1 MDLGDSNS
9 NQGLMSNPGASSS
22 LFNYESFDDD
32 VSKESNDLT
41 VDASFTGADGPN
53 FTTTT
58 SQSLNNPELIT
69 DISQVELL
77 QQDTSSQDIQETHKE
92 ERTKGKGGWP
102 KGKKRRKH
110 IKDINAPRAPLTGY
124 IRFLNDRREKVR
136 NENPTLSFPEIT
148 KMLGNEWSKLSQ
160 SEKQRYLDE
169 AEKDKERYMKELE
182 QYQQTDSYRLFA
194 KKLQEK
200 KRKAEMMEDAENRGV
215 NGAPAE
221 FDDGEEDLPGYD
233 IPIFTE
239 EFLDHNKGREQ
250 ELRQLRKANTEYEE
264 QNAILTKHIENM
276 KSAVEKLEVEAVQQR
291 NHNMALQQHLEA
303 LRGSLT
309 SNFAHVPLPGSNE
322 LPSMNTI
329 DNYMTKL
336 HQIILDSPQ
345 ENEPLI
351 STVREIIGRLD
362 YQRYESDP
370 KL

>member
-9 NQGLMSNPGASSS
+9 NQGLMSNTGPSM
-22 LFNYESFDDD
+22 FNYESFDDD

-41 VDASFTGADGPN
+41 VDASFTGGDGPN
-53 FTTTT
+53 FTSTT
-58 SQSLNNPELIT
+58 SQSLNNELIT

-77 QQDTSSQDIQETHKE
+77 QQDTSSQDVQETQKE

-102 KGKKRRKH
+102 KGKKRRKTL
-110 IKDINAPRAPLTGY
+110 KDVNAPRAPLTGY

-136 NENPTLSFPEIT
+136 SDNPSLTFPDVT

-160 SEKQRYLDE
+160 AEKQRYLDE

-182 QYQQTDSYRLFA
+182 QYQQTDSYRLFT

-200 KRKAEMMEDAENRGV
+200 KRKTELLEDAENRGV
-215 NGAPAE
+215 NGATAE

-239 EFLDHNKGREQ
+239 EFLDHNKAREQ

-264 QNAILTKHIENM
+264 QNAILSKHIENM

-291 NHNMALQQHLEA
+291 NHNVALQQHLDA
-303 LRGSLT
+303 LRTALT
-309 SNFAHVPLPGSNE
+309 SNFAHVPLPGTNE
-322 LPSMNTI
+322 VPTLNTI
-329 DNYMTKL
+329 DTYMTKL

-345 ENEPLI
+345 ENESLI